1 MSGCVA
7 GIGLAWPGEACCAMG
22 KAGRHSTQMQHYQQ
36 QQHQSHSLLCL
47 LLPAACRPP
56 LQAILGAPLGVTR
69 LMDLLG
75 EQEVLR
81 NEALLLLTQLAGGS
95 GDLQKIAVFEGAFER
110 LFGIVRCGCGPAGG
124 W

>member
-1 MSGCVA
+1 M
-7 GIGLAWPGEACCAMG
+7 LA
-22 KAGRHSTQMQHYQQ
+22 
-36 QQHQSHSLLCL
+36 
-47 LLPAACRPP
+47 

-124 W
+124 WQRWALAAGVPGWLTARCVAICRAICPVLPPG